1 MRLGQEAPKGF
12 PCGVV
17 AVVMLFS
24 SVAYGQEMKK
34 LTRSEAMSS
43 AVTRVQPEY
52 PPLAKQLKVAGIV
65 ELEAVVAENGTVD
78 KVNILSG
85 NPILTRPASEALKRW
100 KFTPVVLDGKPAKAL
115 APISITFTL

>member
-1 MRLGQEAPKGF
+1 
-12 PCGVV
+12 
-17 AVVMLFS
+17 MLFS